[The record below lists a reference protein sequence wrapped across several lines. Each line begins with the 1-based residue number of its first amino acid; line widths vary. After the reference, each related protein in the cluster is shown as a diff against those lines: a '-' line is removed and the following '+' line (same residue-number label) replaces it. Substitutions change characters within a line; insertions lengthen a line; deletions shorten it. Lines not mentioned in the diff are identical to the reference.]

1 MKIDVVEAQNE
12 CVSYQ
17 DCSTCLSGFGCA
29 FVWDYAGKGMCI
41 DESNEDEFE
50 ILKMARSL
58 ADCPPSTG
66 RAHNPSDLG
75 VSGMD
80 PGMSPPYIE
89 GRLLCMKLLCI
100 NNSMN

>member
-1 MKIDVVEAQNE
+1 
-12 CVSYQ
+12 
-17 DCSTCLSGFGCA
+17 
-29 FVWDYAGKGMCI
+29 MCI

-66 RAHNPSDLG
+66 REHNPSDLG
-75 VSGMD
+75 VVGMD

-89 GRLLCMKLLCI
+89 GR
-100 NNSMN
+100 